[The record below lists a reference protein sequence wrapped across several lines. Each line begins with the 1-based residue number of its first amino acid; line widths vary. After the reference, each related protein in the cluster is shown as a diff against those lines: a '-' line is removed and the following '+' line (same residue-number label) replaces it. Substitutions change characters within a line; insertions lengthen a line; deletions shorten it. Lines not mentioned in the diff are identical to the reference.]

1 MQAESKFPNTT
12 LPRIPKHS
20 LKAVSDELVM
30 DLVKTLG
37 QISDFNKNS
46 EIIPALNEEDSLLND
61 SSSFFDFSMQSDE
74 ISIINDIENIKSKN
88 SELRKTVKNA
98 VQCFKQTSKVFLSR
112 SILESEKK
120 NLLLTELEHIKQV
133 LFSLSQDNNELIQ
146 KIHEQVDSVQAEIH
160 NSIQVLG
167 PELDLQDS
175 ETLAKKLQDLDESLG
190 KINCEEESKSQ
201 SCHCILV

>member
-1 MQAESKFPNTT
+1 MQAESKLPNST
-12 LPRIPKHS
+12 LPRIPKHD
-20 LKAVSDELVM
+20 LKTVSDELVM

-46 EIIPALNEEDSLLND
+46 EIIPALDQEDSLLND

-98 VQCFKQTSKVFLSR
+98 VQCFKQTSKAFLSR

-175 ETLAKKLQDLDESLG
+175 ETLTKKLQDLDQSLG
-190 KINCEEESKSQ
+190 KISCEEESKNQ
-201 SCHCILV
+201 SCHCIVA

>member
-1 MQAESKFPNTT
+1 MQAESKLPNST
-12 LPRIPKHS
+12 LPRIPKHD
-20 LKAVSDELVM
+20 LKTVSDELVM

-46 EIIPALNEEDSLLND
+46 EIIPALDQEDSLLND

-98 VQCFKQTSKVFLSR
+98 VQCFKQTSKAFLSR

-133 LFSLSQDNNELIQ
+133 LFSLSQDNNELIH

-175 ETLAKKLQDLDESLG
+175 ETLTKKLQDLDQSLG
-190 KINCEEESKSQ
+190 KISCEEESKNQ
-201 SCHCILV
+201 SCHCIVA